1 MYVSMQYGSP
11 EKPVRTAH
19 WSPFL
24 QNAILALA
32 IPISEN
38 DEVRNQ
44 RNRDKFANKAVQGME
59 LEFDDPSISSLLGFS
74 TLACYYSGMGEHTTA
89 YTFFGKRL

>member
-1 MYVSMQYGSP
+1 MYISTKHGQPG
-11 EKPVRTAH
+11 KPIRSAH

-38 DEVRNQ
+38 DDVRCQ
-44 RNRDKFANKAVQGME
+44 TNRDKFANKAVQEME

-89 YTFFGKRL
+89 YTFFGK